1 MHYQELG
8 SARALLTPTENINID
23 DWTRLCDHFE
33 SAEFKRQ
40 SVANKQNKG
49 KQTYAHTTGGKSCSQ
64 RMFEIEKA
72 KHAAVDATTENNDD
86 SREVENSSQP
96 SDAVEEEP
104 KELRVYVVT
113 HKKLDGSWVN
123 VQPEQNYVSTLFV
136 VDE

>member
-8 SARALLTPTENINID
+8 HDKARQTPPENINID

-72 KHAAVDATTENNDD
+72 KHAAADATTENNDD
-86 SREVENSSQP
+86 SGEV
-96 SDAVEEEP
+96 
-104 KELRVYVVT
+104 
-113 HKKLDGSWVN
+113 
-123 VQPEQNYVSTLFV
+123 
-136 VDE
+136 